1 MNLEESDKFIKER
14 EARNGKRRMVL
25 ISIVFCAV
33 LIAFLFIII
42 LFLYY
47 QDAQTLKVFVDG
59 TKQSFSSNLFKEIDG
74 QEYVNAR
81 EITKMLDCTYTKGE
95 YGKYTEDNDSCYI
108 SSNHEVV
115 SMKAD
120 SSSMTKYIL
129 NEDTNST
136 STALSKEK
144 LEAEQNVYGTQLTV
158 KSANE
163 TEEVFNLKNPVKLV
177 DGNLYI
183 PFDLLPEVFNVNI
196 NTKEKNRVRI
206 YTLAT
211 LYQQA
216 KNVAGKLGYTTITGE
231 YENVRALVYGLIVV
245 GQDDKYGVINTSG
258 EEVISLKY
266 NEVEFVQNVKEFFVY
281 ANNTIGLLGSD
292 GATIIKPTEYDDI
305 SVLSAEKQLYLVQ
318 KNNKYGVLNRK
329 GEVVVHAEYDQI
341 GLVDKSGKSTEDEL
355 ISSLENPVVLFDTC
369 IPVKQGT
376 KYGLYDID
384 GTELAKTVYDGLG
397 YKVDTKNNSSSSSSS
412 NSSTTTVGENSV
424 LLLPES
430 TGIKGIVINQNGG
443 YGIYDVEAKRIIVPT
458 VCSKI
463 YSVTKNGITNYY
475 MEFSGNQLDVA
486 EYMVANNLVSV
497 KANSNKADKNSI
509 VDNTVDT
516 TNTTDTNVTTD
527 TSTQPV
533 EEQSTQETTEGQMQ
547 EQETP
552 VEQQPEN

>member
-42 LFLYY
+42 LFLCY

-59 TKQSFSSNLFKEIDG
+59 TKQSFSSDLFKEIDG

-136 STALSKEK
+136 STSLSKEK

-183 PFDLLPEVFNVNI
+183 PFDLLPDIFNVNI

-216 KNVAGKLGYTTITGE
+216 KNAVKSSNHNPKCQGIGELSLLDFLEKAEGNKSDLAEKKFVLAGGGT
-231 YENVRALVYGLIVV
+231 LVCPIL
-245 GQDDKYGVINTSG
+245 TSG
-258 EEVISLKY
+258 GY
-266 NEVEFVQNVKEFFVY
+266 
-281 ANNTIGLLGSD
+281 
-292 GATIIKPTEYDDI
+292 GADI
-305 SVLSAEKQLYLVQ
+305 Y
-318 KNNKYGVLNRK
+318 Y
-329 GEVVVHAEYDQI
+329 
-341 GLVDKSGKSTEDEL
+341 
-355 ISSLENPVVLFDTC
+355 
-369 IPVKQGT
+369 QGT
-376 KYGLYDID
+376 KALTYLGSGYGWACER
-384 GTELAKTVYDGLG
+384 TPAEREKE
-397 YKVDTKNNSSSSSSS
+397 K
-412 NSSTTTVGENSV
+412 EF
-424 LLLPES
+424 
-430 TGIKGIVINQNGG
+430 
-443 YGIYDVEAKRIIVPT
+443 YGIYFNEYHTI
-458 VCSKI
+458 
-463 YSVTKNGITNYY
+463 KNDQQSELEKLPDYLEENPSFD
-475 MEFSGNQLDVA
+475 M
-486 EYMVANNLVSV
+486 
-497 KANSNKADKNSI
+497 KA
-509 VDNTVDT
+509 
-516 TNTTDTNVTTD
+516 
-527 TSTQPV
+527 
-533 EEQSTQETTEGQMQ
+533 
-547 EQETP
+547 
-552 VEQQPEN
+552 

>member
-42 LFLYY
+42 LFLCY

-59 TKQSFSSNLFKEIDG
+59 TKQSFTSSLFKEIDG

-95 YGKYTEDNDSCYI
+95 YGQYTEDNDSCYI
-108 SSNHEVV
+108 TSNHEVV
-115 SMKAD
+115 SIKAD

-129 NEDTNST
+129 NEDSNSV
-136 STALSKEK
+136 AKEK
-144 LEAEQNVYGTQLTV
+144 FEDEENIYGTQLTV

-163 TEEVFNLKNPVKLV
+163 TEEVFNIKNPAKLV

-183 PFDLLPEVFNVNI
+183 PFDLLPDVFNINV

-206 YTLAT
+206 YTLAS

-216 KNVAGKLGYTTITGE
+216 KNVAGKLGYSSITGE

-245 GQDDKYGVINTSG
+245 GQDDKYGVINTNG

-266 NEVEFVQNVKEFFVY
+266 NEIEFVQNVREFFVY

-292 GATIIKPTEYDDI
+292 GTTIIKPTEYDDI
-305 SVLSAEKQLYLVQ
+305 SVLSAEHQLYLVQ

-355 ISSLENPVVLFDTC
+355 IASLENPVVLFDTC

-397 YKVDTKNNSSSSSSS
+397 YKVDTKNNSISS
-412 NSSTTTVGENSV
+412 NSSTTTNVGENSV

-463 YSVTKNGITNYY
+463 YSITKNGVTNYY

-527 TSTQPV
+527 TSTQPT
-533 EEQSTQETTEGQMQ
+533 EEQSTKESTEGQ
-547 EQETP
+547 EVP